1 MNEDYKL
8 GSMEGHNEDD
18 NCDVNTDYDYYDEN
32 INWDECE

>member
-18 NCDVNTDYDYYDEN
+18 IELHDYDYYEE
-32 INWDECE
+32 INEDNE

>member
-18 NCDVNTDYDYYDEN
+18 YTHLTTDYDYYDEN
-32 INWDECE
+32 INWDEYE